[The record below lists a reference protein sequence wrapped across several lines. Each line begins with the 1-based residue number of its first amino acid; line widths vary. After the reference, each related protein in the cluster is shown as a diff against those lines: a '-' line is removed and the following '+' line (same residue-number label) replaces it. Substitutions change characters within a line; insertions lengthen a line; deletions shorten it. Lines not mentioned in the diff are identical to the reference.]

1 MARVA
6 ILILN
11 FNGEDHLRRFLPSI
25 IVNSPGCDII
35 VGDNCSTDNS
45 VELLG
50 SSFGAVK
57 VIKLDRNY
65 GYAEG
70 YNQLIKHIDHE
81 FIALVNSDVEATAN
95 WAEPLILMLKSDSK
109 IAAVQPKILSFVDRH
124 KFEYAGAGGGYI
136 DRYGYPFCRGRI
148 FKSTEE
154 DHGQYNDSR
163 EIFWASGACFMLK
176 KSIFE
181 ELGGFDA
188 DFFAHMEEIDLNW
201 RMHNAGYKVM
211 YCGESSVYHLGGG
224 TLSYNNP
231 KKTYLNFRNSWRMLL
246 KNLPIKNRF
255 STLFIRWWLDLASI
269 IYFLLQ
275 FQIKN
280 LTAVIKAHFYL
291 AGNFRKILKKR
302 SSGNQTELNNEIAPL
317 KFSLV
322 WQFYIKGKKT
332 FSNLIPERT
341 SSST

>member
-11 FNGEDHLRRFLPSI
+11 FNGEEHLRRFLPSI
-25 IVNSPGCDII
+25 IANSPGCDIV
-35 VGDNCSTDNS
+35 VGDNCSTDDS
-45 VELLG
+45 VELLS
-50 SSFGAVK
+50 SSFSEVK

-65 GYAEG
+65 GYADG
-70 YNQLIKHIDHE
+70 YNQLIKHIDNE
-81 FIALVNSDVEATAN
+81 FIALVNSDVEATPN
-95 WAEPLILMLKSDSK
+95 WVEPLISMLESDPK
-109 IAAVQPKILSFVDRH
+109 IAAVQPKILSFTDRH
-124 KFEYAGAGGGYI
+124 KFEYAGAAGGYI

-148 FKSTEE
+148 FNSIEE
-154 DHGQYNDSR
+154 DIGQYNDNR
-163 EIFWASGACFMLK
+163 QVFWASGACFMLK

-211 YCGESSVYHLGGG
+211 YCGKSSVYHLGGG
-224 TLSYNNP
+224 TLNYSNP
-231 KKTYLNFRNSWRMLL
+231 KKTYLNFRNSWSMLL
-246 KNLPIKNRF
+246 KNLPIENRF

-280 LTAVIKAHFYL
+280 LTAVIRAHFYIL
-291 AGNFRKILKKR
+291 GNFSKILKKR
-302 SSGNQTELNNEIAPL
+302 NSENQTELTHEIAPL

-322 WQFYIKGKKT
+322 WQYYFKRKKI
-332 FSNLIPERT
+332 FSKLVP
-341 SSST
+341 